1 MDFEQ
6 KNKSVFETN
15 SILVKSRVN
24 RQKESRDESMMK
36 VSNERASHIAK
47 ESLISFNKDNKEYQ
61 TAYNHSGFPMVKGAS
76 QNTTY
81 Q

>member
-1 MDFEQ
+1 
-6 KNKSVFETN
+6 
-15 SILVKSRVN
+15 
-24 RQKESRDESMMK
+24 MMK

-61 TAYNHSGFPMVKGAS
+61 TAYNHFGFPMVKGAS
-76 QNTTY
+76 QNTTC